1 MTDHQFT
8 EGQRVWHK
16 QLRQFG
22 RFIEPSWT
30 SGESI
35 VAFPGEHV
43 PGFPDEDDER
53 RVTTAQL
60 VPAQLVPAEQVT
72 A

>member
-1 MTDHQFT
+1 MSETAFT
-8 EGQRVWHK
+8 AGQRVWHR
-16 QLRQFG
+16 QRRQFG

-35 VAFPGEHV
+35 VAFPGKHA
-43 PGFPDEDDER
+43 PGFPDEDDEC

-60 VPAQLVPAEQVT
+60 VPAEEVT
-72 A
+72 S

>member
-1 MTDHQFT
+1 MTDRQFT
-8 EGQRVWHK
+8 EGQRVWHR
-16 QLRQFG
+16 QRRQFG
-22 RFIEPSWT
+22 TFIKPSWT

-43 PGFPDEDDER
+43 PGFPDEDDEC

-60 VPAQLVPAEQVT
+60 VPADEVNA
-72 A
+72 

>member
-8 EGQRVWHK
+8 EGQRVWHR
-16 QLRQFG
+16 QRRQFG
-22 RFIEPSWT
+22 TYIEPAWT
-30 SGESI
+30 SSESM

-43 PGFPDEDDER
+43 PGWPDEDDVC
-53 RVTTAQL
+53 RVTTAQR
-60 VPAQLVPAEQVT
+60 VPADEVT